1 VDGWWLKD
9 ARFVI
14 SVFRL
19 TITGTIHLWLTSIDK
34 QTVGRSSEQS
44 IKVNSTAAQRQLW
57 RGFFRLQQHFN
68 H

>member
-1 VDGWWLKD
+1 MDGWWLKD

-14 SVFRL
+14 YVFRL

-34 QTVGRSSEQS
+34 QTVGRTLVS
-44 IKVNSTAAQRQLW
+44 KVNSAAAQRQLL

-68 H
+68 Q